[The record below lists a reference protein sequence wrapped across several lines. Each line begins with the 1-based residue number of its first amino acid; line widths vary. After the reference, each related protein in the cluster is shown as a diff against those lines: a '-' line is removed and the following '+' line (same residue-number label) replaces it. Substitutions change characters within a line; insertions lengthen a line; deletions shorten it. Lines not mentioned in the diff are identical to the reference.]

1 MVLPDYSPLFEALS
15 SERRRELFEF
25 ISELNFVSKN
35 DLVIKFN
42 MKRASLNHHLE
53 SMIKAGL
60 IHELPLLL
68 DGRKHSFLIPAVR
81 IFPKRLVE
89 DKKETQDLVK
99 QLRIWTDR
107 NITLNNWNI
116 LRESLSNLNI
126 PEDLVTAVE
135 LRLFPTIGT
144 RASIDA
150 NYCFVCH
157 TNKAHQVC
165 YTCENLVCKVHTYKI
180 DREELGT
187 ISLCPNCVSKF
198 FG

>member
-1 MVLPDYSPLFEALS
+1 MALRDYSPLFEALS
-15 SERRRELFEF
+15 SDRRRELFEF
-25 ISELNFVSKN
+25 ISKFNFVSKN

-42 MKRASLNHHLE
+42 MKRANLNHHLE

-60 IHELPLLL
+60 IHELSLIL
-68 DGRKHSFLIPAVR
+68 DGRKHTFLIPAVK

-89 DKKETQDLVK
+89 DQKETQDLIK

-107 NITLNNWNI
+107 NLTLNNWNV
-116 LRESLSNLNI
+116 LRESLRNL

-144 RASIDA
+144 RDSIDT

-157 TNKAHQVC
+157 TNKAQKVC
-165 YTCENLVCKVHTYKI
+165 YTCKNLVCQVHAYKI
-180 DREELGT
+180 DREELGA